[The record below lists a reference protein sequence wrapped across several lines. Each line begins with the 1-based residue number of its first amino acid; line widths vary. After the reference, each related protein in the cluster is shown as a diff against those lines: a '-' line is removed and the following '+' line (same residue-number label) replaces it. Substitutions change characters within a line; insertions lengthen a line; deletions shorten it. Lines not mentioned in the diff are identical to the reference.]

1 MTAFVVRRARNFG
14 ILGLCALILT
24 ILYGRIPLHDWK
36 NAAFVTGWLLVVLVL
51 AMALF
56 NARKKLPFLPL
67 FAASQWLQFHVYTGL
82 LAAIVFLVHTGGHL
96 PAGGFDFLLWCGFVL
111 VAISGFVGIGLSRVL
126 PARLRSRGEAV
137 LYERIPAIRT
147 RLIGEVED
155 LVTRSIAETGSPAI
169 SELYI
174 SRLRP
179 FLAQTRPSF
188 GHLFEVRH
196 SFRHLLRDLR
206 ATERYLSP
214 KGRQLLDQIEVRLV
228 AKDSLD
234 YQYTIHTLLRG
245 WLFFHVP
252 LSFAL
257 LPLIAIHILL
267 YYAFGGV

>member
-137 LYERIPAIRT
+137 LYERIRNSISAVFAPSSRRRGPASATCSRSGIRFAT
-147 RLIGEVED
+147 CFATCGRPSAICRRKGGSSSTKSKCD
-155 LVTRSIAETGSPAI
+155 SSPRIRSTTSTRSTRCFAAGCSFM
-169 SELYI
+169 
-174 SRLRP
+174 SR
-179 FLAQTRPSF
+179 
-188 GHLFEVRH
+188 
-196 SFRHLLRDLR
+196 
-206 ATERYLSP
+206 
-214 KGRQLLDQIEVRLV
+214 
-228 AKDSLD
+228 
-234 YQYTIHTLLRG
+234 
-245 WLFFHVP
+245 
-252 LSFAL
+252 
-257 LPLIAIHILL
+257 
-267 YYAFGGV
+267 